1 MDVERRV
8 IHESFMCAPIG
19 GRNGPVGAHPR
30 KDGALLER
38 WRAQCGVATSLYRN
52 RRCRVFAA
60 GTQPSQRILDASHRF
75 PEPCGHVGPQPSPKH
90 VAGEPMK
97 SSSSPSPPSPAAVI
111 PTSCPAC
118 QSSTI
123 VTTAKSPDADSYWRC
138 EHCGEVWN
146 ASRSQ
151 TDRYRG
157 RRLR

>member
-1 MDVERRV
+1 MLNIAFRTWL
-8 IHESFMCAPIG
+8 IG
-19 GRNGPVGAHPR
+19 GWIAILAVIVAVSVAMGAN
-30 KDGALLER
+30 LST
-38 WRAQCGVATSLYRN
+38 TSLLLALG
-52 RRCRVFAA
+52 AA
-60 GTQPSQRILDASHRF
+60 
-75 PEPCGHVGPQPSPKH
+75 
-90 VAGEPMK
+90 
-97 SSSSPSPPSPAAVI
+97 PAAVI

-151 TDRYRG
+151 TDWYRG